1 MLFITLQRL
10 EAPGHCPTMDINDGV
25 CKDLGSHKG
34 EHGQQEWLKYPGS
47 NLQLH
52 PSDLT
57 DFAVVIPHT
66 GSGNRAQNTTWC
78 ILM

>member
-1 MLFITLQRL
+1 
-10 EAPGHCPTMDINDGV
+10 MDINEV

-34 EHGQQEWLKYPGS
+34 EHGQQELLKHPGS

-57 DFAVVIPHT
+57 NFTVVTPHT
-66 GSGNRAQNTTWC
+66 ESGNRAQHMTWC
-78 ILM
+78 VLM